1 MEAIE
6 ARYLTDEKITTSD
19 EHVSED
25 VDRKFKQVSMNS
37 ATWTVGV
44 LFNLK
49 ELNRTKVDEKKQNDE
64 QHIDN
69 MLHNVVLI

>member
-19 EHVSED
+19 ED
-25 VDRKFKQVSMNS
+25 VDRKLKQTSMSS

-49 ELNRTKVDEKKQNDE
+49 ELNRTKVDEKKQND
-64 QHIDN
+64 DN
-69 MLHNVVLI
+69 ILLICYIM